1 MEKRLII
8 FVVLA
13 LVIIFL
19 YPTFINW
26 MTPQQQKVISSNK
39 PIDVAPSP
47 GNQHLG
53 ESIHDVTP
61 TETPDSSKALVDES
75 GAPEPISVTQNAI
88 ENVVEVE
95 KIVESDL
102 YRVVISN
109 IGGTIKS
116 WTLKKYTDK
125 NVEVKEPIELRHDIE
140 GLAPLTLVIP
150 GETAKRVFQL
160 DESTIR
166 LSQSNPEATV
176 RLTSIDETGRKII
189 KEIRFQHDR
198 YLADFKVETSG
209 YPQSYDLT
217 LGTNFGIN
225 NWSIEAGRGKGV
237 GAISLIDTEVFRE
250 TPKDMEEAR
259 IERRGKP
266 KWIALQS
273 KYFMSALIPK
283 GEAEETTVSVAK
295 AGDEVISNQIRLEGR
310 SGDRINHFSLYVGP
324 KEYDLLTDLNVHL
337 DESIDFGW
345 FIFGSWLPVRMISKL
360 IFYLL
365 RFFYS
370 FTHNYGLAIIFV
382 TVLIKVAF
390 YPITKKSLHAT
401 KAMAAVQ
408 PKVAALKK
416 KYGKDKERMNKELI
430 NLYKTEKVNPMGG
443 CLPMLVQ
450 IPVFISLFNILY
462 TTIDLRQAPFFLWIQ
477 DLSEMDPY
485 YVLPII
491 MGATMFLQQYTQPTT
506 MEPSQQKI
514 MQFLP
519 IVYTFFF
526 LNFPSGLVLYWLVN
540 NILTI
545 IQQQMIKKQT
555 V

>member
-19 YPTFINW
+19 YPTFINL
-26 MTPQQQKVISSNK
+26 MSPPKQQIVSSIEPLEETLSPRDQHLEK
-39 PIDVAPSP
+39 SVHDDLP
-47 GNQHLG
+47 GNQTTTA
-53 ESIHDVTP
+53 EAP
-61 TETPDSSKALVDES
+61 VDRSEP
-75 GAPEPISVTQNAI
+75 PEAQIDLS
-88 ENVVEVE
+88 NVVEVE

-102 YRVVISN
+102 YRVVITN
-109 IGGTIKS
+109 MGGTIKS
-116 WTLKKYTDK
+116 WTLKKYTEQ
-125 NVEVKEPIELRHDIE
+125 VGEVKEAIEMRNDAE
-140 GLAPLTLVIP
+140 GLLPLTLVIP
-150 GETAKRVFQL
+150 GEVDASRRVFQM
-160 DESTIR
+160 DESALR
-166 LSQSNPEATV
+166 LSASKPEGVV
-176 RLTSIDETGRKII
+176 RLVATDESGRKII
-189 KEIRFQHDR
+189 KEIRFYHDR

-209 YPQSYDLT
+209 YPQNYDLT
-217 LGTNFGIN
+217 LGTNFGISDWN
-225 NWSIEAGRGKGV
+225 IEAGRGKGV

-250 TPKDMEEAR
+250 APKDMEGDR
-259 IERRGKP
+259 IDRKGKP

-273 KYFMSALIPK
+273 KYFISALIPK
-283 GEAEETTVSVAK
+283 GEAFETTVSVEKGGEEA
-295 AGDEVISNQIRLEGR
+295 VSSQIRLEGR
-310 SGDRINHFSLYVGP
+310 SGDRIDHFSLYVGP
-324 KEYDLLTDLNVHL
+324 KDYDLLNDLKVNL

-345 FIFGSWLPVRMISKL
+345 FIFGSWLPVRLISKL

-370 FTHNYGLAIIFV
+370 FTGNYGLAIIFV
-382 TVLIKVAF
+382 TVLIKVVF

-416 KYGKDKERMNKELI
+416 KWGKNKEQMNKELI
-430 NLYKTEKVNPMGG
+430 KLYKTEKVNPMGG

-477 DLSEMDPY
+477 DLSQMDPY
-485 YVLPII
+485 YVLPVI
-491 MGATMFLQQYTQPTT
+491 MGATMFLQQYTMPST
-506 MEPSQQKI
+506 MEASQQKI

-540 NILTI
+540 NCLTI
-545 IQQQMIKKQT
+545 VQQQMIKKQT
-555 V
+555 A

>member
-26 MTPQQQKVISSNK
+26 VAPPQQKIATSIQPTEEAK
-39 PIDVAPSP
+39 SP
-47 GNQHLG
+47 RDEHIEQ
-53 ESIHDVTP
+53 SIHDDLP
-61 TETPDSSKALVDES
+61 ADKAEPDEVLVDGPKTLETKV
-75 GAPEPISVTQNAI
+75 ERQNA
-88 ENVVEVE
+88 VEVE

-109 IGGTIKS
+109 LGGTIKS

-125 NVEVKEPIELRHDIE
+125 NGEVSEPIELRHDAE
-140 GLAPLTLVIP
+140 GLLPLTLVIP
-150 GETAKRVFQL
+150 GEVAGQKRVFQL
-160 DESTIR
+160 DESPLR
-166 LSQSNPEATV
+166 LSESMPEAVV
-176 RLTSIDETGRKII
+176 RLVSIDPVGRKIS
-189 KEIRFQHDR
+189 KEIRFYHDR

-209 YPQSYDLT
+209 YDQSYDLT
-217 LGTNFGIN
+217 LGTNFGISD
-225 NWSIEAGRGKGV
+225 WSIEAGRGKGV

-250 TPKDMEEAR
+250 TPKDMEVER
-259 IERRGKP
+259 IDRKGKP

-273 KYFMSALIPK
+273 KYFISALIPK
-283 GEAEETTVSVAK
+283 GEEIDTTVSVSK
-295 AGDEVISNQIRLEGR
+295 AGDEVISSQIRLEGR
-310 SGDRINHFSLYVGP
+310 SGDRIDHFSLYVGP

-345 FIFGSWLPVRMISKL
+345 FIFGSWLPVRLISKF

-416 KYGKDKERMNKELI
+416 KWGKDKERMNKELI
-430 NLYKTEKVNPMGG
+430 KLYKTEKVNPMGG

-462 TTIDLRQAPFFLWIQ
+462 TTIDLRQAPFFFWVQ

-485 YVLPII
+485 YVLPVI
-491 MGATMFLQQYTQPTT
+491 MGATMFLQQYTQPST

-540 NILTI
+540 NCLTI
-545 IQQQMIKKQT
+545 AQQQLIKKQT
-555 V
+555 A

>member
-116 WTLKKYTDK
+116 WILKKYTDK
-125 NVEVKEPIELRHDIE
+125 NGEVKEPIELRHDIE